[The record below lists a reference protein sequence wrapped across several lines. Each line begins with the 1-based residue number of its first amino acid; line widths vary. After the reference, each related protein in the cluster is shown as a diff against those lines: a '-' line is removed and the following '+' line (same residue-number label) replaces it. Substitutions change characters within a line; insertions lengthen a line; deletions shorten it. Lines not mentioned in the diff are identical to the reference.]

1 MSLILASSSP
11 WKLDV
16 LRRLGLAVDGVPH
29 RVDESTISFGAD
41 PEVAVRRLAEA
52 KALSVSRGRDAND
65 RVIGADQVMVL
76 EGETFGKAVDAEAA
90 KRLLGRMQGKRHR
103 LLSGWALATADRI
116 IASGVEEVR
125 LRMRALTDEQLQRY
139 VETDEWK
146 GTAGCYRFEGVG
158 RQLFEDVD
166 GDYLA
171 ILGMPV
177 RSLLPVLRREGVA
190 GLI

>member
-16 LRRLGLAVDGVPH
+16 LRRLGLDVVGVPH
-29 RVDESTISFGAD
+29 RVDESTIAFGAD
-41 PEVAVRRLAEA
+41 PESAVRRLAEA
-52 KALSVSRGRDAND
+52 KALSVSRPRGASD
-65 RVIGADQVMVL
+65 RVLGADQIMVL
-76 EGETFGKAVDAEAA
+76 EGETFGKAADAGAA
-90 KRLLGRMQGKRHR
+90 RRVLDRMQGRRHR
-103 LLSGWALATADRI
+103 LLSGWALSTADRV

-125 LRMRALTDEQLQRY
+125 LRMRALTDEQIRRY

-146 GTAGCYRFEGVG
+146 GMAGCYRFEGVG
-158 RQLFEDVD
+158 RQLFDEVD
-166 GDYLA
+166 GDYFA

-177 RSLLPVLRREGVA
+177 KSLLPVLRHEGVE